1 MPTKPIIS
9 APLAFFMLTALAYTP
24 AAAQDQPELD
34 RRVEEQIGVKL
45 PLPDRPVFA
54 GGRLVWKDYQ
64 LADLCREFG
73 GDFSKLP
80 GKAIY
85 LCRHE
90 TFASMS
96 ALSIQAGEQ

>member
-1 MPTKPIIS
+1 MPTKTIS
-9 APLAFFMLTALAYTP
+9 ALLAFPMLAALACAP
-24 AAAQDQPELD
+24 AAAQDQPEFD
-34 RRVEEQIGVKL
+34 ARVEEQLGVKL
-45 PLPDRPVFA
+45 PLPDRPVLA
-54 GGRLVWKDYQ
+54 EGRLVWKDYQ

-90 TFASMS
+90 TFAAMS
-96 ALSIQAGEQ
+96 TASIQAGEQ